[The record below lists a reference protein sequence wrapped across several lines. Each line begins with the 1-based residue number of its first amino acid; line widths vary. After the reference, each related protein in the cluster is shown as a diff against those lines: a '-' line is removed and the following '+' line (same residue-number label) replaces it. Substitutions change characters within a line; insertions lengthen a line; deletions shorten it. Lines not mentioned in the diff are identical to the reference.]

1 LALHTVDETTLIIIY
16 DTIFLLLYGEV
27 LRNDDKDE
35 LFKASDRCRCYKPE
49 QALIITLLDRTVGA

>member
-1 LALHTVDETTLIIIY
+1 MVDETTLIIIY

-35 LFKASDRCRCYKPE
+35 LFEASDRCRGDEPE
-49 QALIITLLDRTVGA
+49 QALIVTFLDRTVGA